1 MYLLLSKSAI
11 KAAGFQS
18 DLQNDIAKI
27 WGGGSFLRVAI
38 VLATIVYLE
47 IQKSPTKTCK
57 FAENANAYD
66 SAIKIHTQFA
76 DPSTAVENSVV

>member
-27 WGGGSFLRVAI
+27 WGGKLSKSCNCVSYNCLPRNP
-38 VLATIVYLE
+38 E
-47 IQKSPTKTCK
+47 IPHK
-57 FAENANAYD
+57 NL
-66 SAIKIHTQFA
+66 
-76 DPSTAVENSVV
+76 

>member
-27 WGGGSFLRVAI
+27 WGGSFLRVAI

-76 DPSTAVENSVV
+76 DPSTAVEKSVV

>member
-11 KAAGFQS
+11 TAAGFQS

-27 WGGGSFLRVAI
+27 WGGSFLRVAI